1 MGLGVP
7 GTSGRFATRDGMV
20 DFMRFRP
27 SHSSTPGRQKGFTLM
42 ELLVVMTILAL
53 LTTVGIVG
61 YRRHTKHA
69 KEAVLAEN
77 LFQLNHALEQFKAD
91 RGNYPTTL
99 SQLKQ
104 IGYLRDLPIDP
115 MVGNRDSWITELE
128 AGDPDQPN
136 SEGGIFRVRSAS
148 TDLGENGIPY
158 NEW

>member
-1 MGLGVP
+1 
-7 GTSGRFATRDGMV
+7 MV
-20 DFMRFRP
+20 DFMRFCSRF
-27 SHSSTPGRQKGFTLM
+27 SCRSGTSRQRGFTLM

-77 LFQLNHALEQFKAD
+77 LFQLNHALEQHKAD
-91 RGNYPTTL
+91 RGHYPSTL
-99 SQLKQ
+99 DTLKR

-115 MVGNRDSWITELE
+115 MVGNRDSWVTELE
-128 AGDPDQPN
+128 PGDPDQPN
-136 SEGGIFRVRSAS
+136 SEVGIFRVRSAS
-148 TDLGENGIPY
+148 TDIGENGLPY